1 MDTPTFHL
9 HLDAARLPAPLLDR
23 LIHEGGFH
31 FDDFPHQ
38 LTVAGV
44 AQEAR
49 HLTKYL
55 YAPTTA
61 AMARAEC
68 HRLKSWANE
77 FEFQG
82 LIQCEF
88 VMEENH
94 WSKRDEKNVRIPTPF
109 RISTRTLSSKKG
121 DQFKKHEL
129 HLELEK
135 FKTATNVIS
144 ALRETGLHIL
154 ENDHFITFTIS
165 GHSKEMLSVRKTL
178 KSFLNDHKDELT
190 GKMTYEATAFRSLHD
205 LESESLPTIVD
216 RLILN

>member
-1 MDTPTFHL
+1 MFHL
-9 HLDAARLPAPLLDR
+9 HLDAARLPGPLLDR

-44 AQEAR
+44 AHDAR

-55 YAPTTA
+55 YAPTTP

-68 HRLKSWANE
+68 QRLKSWANE
-77 FEFQG
+77 YEFKG

-88 VMEENH
+88 VMEETQ
-94 WSKRDEKNVRIPTPF
+94 WTKRDEKSVRIPTPF
-109 RISTRTLSSKKG
+109 TISTRTLSSKKG
-121 DQFKKHEL
+121 DQFKKHEV

-135 FKTATNVIS
+135 FRTATNVIT

-154 ENDHFITFTIS
+154 ENDHSITFTTS
-165 GHSKEMLSVRKTL
+165 GHSKEMLEVRKAL

-190 GKMTYEATAFRSLHD
+190 GKLVYEATAFWSLHGV
-205 LESESLPTIVD
+205 ESQSLPTIVD
-216 RLILN
+216 RLHYLN